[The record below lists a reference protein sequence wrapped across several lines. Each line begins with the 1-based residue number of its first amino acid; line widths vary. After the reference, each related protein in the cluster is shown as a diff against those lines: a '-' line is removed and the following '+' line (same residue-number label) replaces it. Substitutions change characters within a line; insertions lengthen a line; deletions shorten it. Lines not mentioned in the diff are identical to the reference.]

1 MKKLQ
6 EELERLHSAPDPQAL
21 PTFPDLEAL
30 SLSTLYSLQKQL
42 RAHLEQVDKVSLGGW
57 GAQGGEVQWAQPVL
71 GLGWVPA
78 APGMATLLRA
88 SVPAELTQNA
98 SLLERS
104 LE

>member
-6 EELERLHSAPDPQAL
+6 EELERLHSGPDPQAL

-57 GAQGGEVQWAQPVL
+57 GAQGGEVS
-71 GLGWVPA
+71 GLSQCLDLDG
-78 APGMATLLRA
+78 
-88 SVPAELTQNA
+88 
-98 SLLERS
+98 SLLLQGWPPS
-104 LE
+104 